1 MTLSEK
7 VIIRQLS
14 AHEEI
19 QLNQY
24 ISTEQYLS
32 VLKLTCYFNTDDLF
46 SFNVHNPE

>member
-7 VIIRQLS
+7 VIIRRLS
-14 AHEEI
+14 THEEN

-24 ISTEQYLS
+24 VRTEQYLS
-32 VLKLTCYFNTDDLF
+32 VIKLTCYFNTDDLF